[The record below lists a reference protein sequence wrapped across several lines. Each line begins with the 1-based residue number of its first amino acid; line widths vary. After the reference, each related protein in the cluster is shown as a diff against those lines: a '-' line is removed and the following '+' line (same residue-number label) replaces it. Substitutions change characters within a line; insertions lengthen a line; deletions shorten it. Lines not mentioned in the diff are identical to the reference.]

1 MASTLPVFI
10 KLTPMV
16 LETFKSFAIR
26 RQVVAAGLS
35 FKGTLM
41 ELTPS
46 KTKTGISTGK
56 DLATYL
62 VTSG

>member
-16 LETFKSFAIR
+16 LENFKFSAIR
-26 RQVVAAGLS
+26 RQVVGAGLS

-46 KTKTGISTGK
+46 KTKTGINTRK
-56 DLATYL
+56 DLATCR
-62 VTSG
+62 VSSG